1 MYVVTIDQR
10 HSRREADRV
19 PHALQSLTHIPVIR
33 PFDRTA
39 GDEFQAV
46 LDDPAAVIDTV
57 LTLAEEGG
65 WSIGVG
71 IGTVEL
77 PLPSITR
84 AGRGLAFER
93 ARDAVNAAK
102 TNPYSVAV
110 VGPDPMPCTYA
121 QTGLR
126 LLVRTVAGRSD
137 AGHAAA
143 RQMRSGQTQSVAAAT
158 LGITPQ
164 ALSQRLRAAD
174 WYIEEETRLLA
185 IHLLQSAHS

>member
-10 HSRREADRV
+10 HSRREPDRV
-19 PHALQSLTHIPVIR
+19 PTALRSLAHITVVR

-46 LDDPAAVIDTV
+46 LDDPEAVTDTV
-57 LTLAEEGG
+57 ITLAEEGG
-65 WSIGVG
+65 WSVG
-71 IGTVEL
+71 IGIGAVEM
-77 PLPSITR
+77 PLPPTTR
-84 AGRGLAFER
+84 AGRGPAFER

-102 TNPYSVAV
+102 TNAYRVAV
-110 VGPDPMPCTYA
+110 AGPDPLACAHA

-126 LLVRTVAGRSD
+126 LLVRTIAGRSD
-137 AGHAAA
+137 AGHAAVH
-143 RQMRSGQTQSVAAAT
+143 QMRSGRTQSVAAAT

-185 IHLLQSAHS
+185 IHLLKSAHP

>member
-1 MYVVTIDQR
+1 MYVVTVDQR

-19 PHALQSLTHIPVIR
+19 PRALQSLVHIPVVR

-46 LDDPAAVIDTV
+46 LDDPVAVTDTV
-57 LTLAEEGG
+57 LILAEERG

-77 PLPSITR
+77 PLPATTR
-84 AGRGLAFER
+84 AGRGRAFER

-102 TNPYSVAV
+102 NNPYNVAV
-110 VGPDPMPCTYA
+110 EGPDPKPCAYA

-126 LLVRTVAGRSD
+126 LLVRTIAGRSD

-143 RQMRSGQTQSVAAAT
+143 RQMRTGQTQSVAAAT
-158 LGITPQ
+158 LGISPQ

-174 WYIEEETRLLA
+174 WHIEQEARLLA